1 MGKFSFINLLSEGNT
16 SDDFH
21 KERKLEAEHTSFKRR
36 RIAESEIVK
45 PVSRFTFADFLK
57 SQNVELTEPAEEID
71 NVDYNEIDDLDD
83 NEIDNVDHNEI
94 DNVDY
99 NEIDDLDDNED
110 DLDNSNDVDNAEVE
124 TKVEVLKPVEIG
136 QEKSIQAD
144 LLNNYAKIDDLDK
157 IKLNIKIVDP
167 KTNEETELNTPNV
180 LDKLDKPL
188 TVKVI
193 EPEEKPKQEVDIEIA
208 KPEETSVEV
217 KSSDEVTLET
227 NDTVMSTDTSD
238 DAEDTSEET
247 NVEETNVEETK

>member
-94 DNVDY
+94 DN
-99 NEIDDLDDNED
+99 LDDNED

-193 EPEEKPKQEVDIEIA
+193 EPEE
-208 KPEETSVEV
+208 TSVEV